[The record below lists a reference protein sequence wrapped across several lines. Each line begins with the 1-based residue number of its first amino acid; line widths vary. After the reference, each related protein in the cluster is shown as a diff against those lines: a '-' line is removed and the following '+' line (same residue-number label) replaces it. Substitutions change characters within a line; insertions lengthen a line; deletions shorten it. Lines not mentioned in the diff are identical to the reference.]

1 MIHKVFKSDIFK
13 SIILSSFKRSF
24 QPINL
29 FVGVVLGYIS
39 PIAFPKECSYLWC
52 LSMIKF
58 SPSHLGEEVF
68 FSLLIS
74 IQSTVSVVAEF
85 RLYLEK
91 FSISPLQA
99 YSFRCWFFQQLR
111 STLPLKMPL
120 QALLWQKLAFSSPFL
135 YSNDLS
141 SIFSSGGM
149 VMLLSSLIISNCEDR
164 VLFVLIHFQPECRAL
179 FSSSSHSVKFCL
191 PSQPECCLKSFLPIM
206 PFFQ

>member
-1 MIHKVFKSDIFK
+1 MSFLTISFMFHDSQVVRNEIIK
-13 SIILSSFKRSF
+13 SIIFSSFKRSF

-39 PIAFPKECSYLWC
+39 PIAFPKECSYLWW

-74 IQSTVSVVAEF
+74 IQSTISVVAEF

-99 YSFRCWFFQQLR
+99 YSFRCWFFSNNSVLTFLEGCFPR
-111 STLPLKMPL
+111 SLV
-120 QALLWQKLAFSSPFL
+120 AEVGIFFSIL
-135 YSNDLS
+135 YSKDLS
-141 SIFSSGGM
+141 SIIYFFRRHCDVALFTPLLVLRIMFFSCLSISNRS
-149 VMLLSSLIISNCEDR
+149 VVPSFQVLPILSSFASLINRSA
-164 VLFVLIHFQPECRAL
+164 V
-179 FSSSSHSVKFCL
+179 
-191 PSQPECCLKSFLPIM
+191 
-206 PFFQ
+206 

>member
-111 STLPLKMPL
+111 SN
-120 QALLWQKLAFSSPFL
+120 LL
-135 YSNDLS
+135 
-141 SIFSSGGM
+141 G
-149 VMLLSSLIISNCEDR
+149 R
-164 VLFVLIHFQPECRAL
+164 VLSKIICGRSWHFLLHSFIPMIYLL
-179 FSSSSHSVKFCL
+179 FLLLEAWWCCSLHSSSRIVR
-191 PSQPECCLKSFLPIM
+191 IV
-206 PFFQ
+206 FFSY

>member
-29 FVGVVLGYIS
+29 FVGVVLGYTS

-52 LSMIKF
+52 LSMIQF
-58 SPSHLGEEVF
+58 SPSHLGEEIF

-74 IQSTVSVVAEF
+74 IQLTVSVVAEF

-99 YSFRCWFFQQLR
+99 CSFSCWFSNNSVL
-111 STLPLKMPL
+111 T
-120 QALLWQKLAFSSPFL
+120 FL
-135 YSNDLS
+135 EGCFPN
-141 SIFSSGGM
+141 SI
-149 VMLLSSLIISNCEDR
+149 VVEVIISFS
-164 VLFVLIHFQPECRAL
+164 VLLFQYFFRRHGDVAL
-179 FSSSSHSVKFCL
+179 FAHHL
-191 PSQPECCLKSFLPIM
+191 EL
-206 PFFQ
+206 

>member
-91 FSISPLQA
+91 FSIRPLQA
-99 YSFRCWFFQQLR
+99 YSFRCWFSNNSVL
-111 STLPLKMPL
+111 T
-120 QALLWQKLAFSSPFL
+120 FL
-135 YSNDLS
+135 EGCFPN
-141 SIFSSGGM
+141 SI
-149 VMLLSSLIISNCEDR
+149 VVEVIISFS
-164 VLFVLIHFQPECRAL
+164 VLLFRRSISYSFVPEAL
-179 FSSSSHSVKFCL
+179 
-191 PSQPECCLKSFLPIM
+191 
-206 PFFQ
+206 

>member
-1 MIHKVFKSDIFK
+1 MIHKVFKSDISK

-24 QPINL
+24 QPINI

-58 SPSHLGEEVF
+58 FPSHLGEEVF
-68 FSLLIS
+68 ISLLIS

-111 STLPLKMPL
+111 FN
-120 QALLWQKLAFSSPFL
+120 LLGRVLSKLFCGRSWHFL
-135 YSNDLS
+135 LH
-141 SIFSSGGM
+141 
-149 VMLLSSLIISNCEDR
+149 SLIPMIY
-164 VLFVLIHFQPECRAL
+164 LQF
-179 FSSSSHSVKFCL
+179 
-191 PSQPECCLKSFLPIM
+191 FLPEAL
-206 PFFQ
+206 

>member
-85 RLYLEK
+85 RLYFEK
-91 FSISPLQA
+91 FFHKPTTSLLF
-99 YSFRCWFFQQLR
+99 SFLVFQQLR
-111 STLPLKMPL
+111 STLLLKMPF
-120 QALLWQKLAFSSPFL
+120 QTLLWQKLAFFF
-135 YSNDLS
+135 
-141 SIFSSGGM
+141 SI
-149 VMLLSSLIISNCEDR
+149 LL
-164 VLFVLIHFQPECRAL
+164 FQ
-179 FSSSSHSVKFCL
+179 
-191 PSQPECCLKSFLPIM
+191 
-206 PFFQ
+206 

>member
-68 FSLLIS
+68 ISLLIS
-74 IQSTVSVVAEF
+74 IQSTVSVSGGLSPHNFEMC
-85 RLYLEK
+85 
-91 FSISPLQA
+91 SISPQQA
-99 YSFRCWFFQQLR
+99 CSFRCWFSNNSVLTFLEGCFPRSFVAEVGIFFSIPLFQ
-111 STLPLKMPL
+111 
-120 QALLWQKLAFSSPFL
+120 
-135 YSNDLS
+135 
-141 SIFSSGGM
+141 
-149 VMLLSSLIISNCEDR
+149 
-164 VLFVLIHFQPECRAL
+164 
-179 FSSSSHSVKFCL
+179 
-191 PSQPECCLKSFLPIM
+191 
-206 PFFQ
+206 